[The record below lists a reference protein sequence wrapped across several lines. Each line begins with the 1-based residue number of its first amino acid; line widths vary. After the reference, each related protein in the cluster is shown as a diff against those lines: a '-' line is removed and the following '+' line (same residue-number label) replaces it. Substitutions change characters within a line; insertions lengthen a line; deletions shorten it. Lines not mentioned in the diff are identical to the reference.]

1 MSMAILA
8 FRIHSSNPPF
18 SPVRFPLQLFR
29 PSSHP
34 PSLLVV
40 IMAAIALARAIHQA
54 NVKKVEDAVLKLK
67 EARAAAKA
75 SGDNLMKEKKK
86 EEVAKV
92 KSLMGPSKLVK
103 PVKAVSGVKK
113 TVKPMLCKP
122 FVPVKQG
129 PGRPSDGSCNACKRL
144 LAGKKGGKPHICGR
158 VRYSRL
164 GLTRRL

>member
-1 MSMAILA
+1 MSMAIFA
-8 FRIHSSNPPF
+8 FRIHSSNPLF
-18 SPVRFPLQLFR
+18 SPVRFPLHLFR

-34 PSLLVV
+34 PSFLVV
-40 IMAAIALARAIHQA
+40 IMAAVALARAIHQA
-54 NVKKVEDAVLKLK
+54 NVKKVEDAVLKLE

-75 SGDNLMKEKKK
+75 SGENLMKDKK
-86 EEVAKV
+86 EEAAKIS
-92 KSLMGPSKLVK
+92 SLMGPSKLVK

-144 LAGKKGGKPHICGR
+144 LAGKKGGRPHICGR

-164 GLTRRL
+164 G